1 MADTTKVLLLAIY
14 PRVQQ
19 KLRDLLRQIPG
30 ISLPDASINN
40 AEEAIDAI
48 FHIKPDVVLL
58 ENDFPGMDGFYLAE
72 LIHKESPLTQ
82 VIVISEVSS
91 AEAVRMAMRA
101 GACDYLNYKTL
112 TAEELSAAIA
122 HAQGII
128 QEERAKRRAYGL
140 LDEEEEKSA
149 GKPMPTRRQRARIVT
164 FYSPKGGAGTSTI
177 LVNMAQA
184 LHDKG
189 MKVLVVDAS
198 LQYGDIALLFNQFSN
213 RTIANLANKID
224 DIDEQLV
231 LDIVGKAG
239 PDILAAPND
248 PAQAVQVTGPAFS
261 KIINFV
267 ANMDYD
273 IILINTSSY
282 INDATFVALD
292 VAEIIVLLVV
302 QEIAAVRAA
311 RSFLSLMTELG
322 LQVSRTEIV
331 LNRYDPDAI
340 LTVAKI
346 SDSLGRRVGFTLKSD
361 YEMAS
366 RAANLGVPFMMEYKN
381 YELSKQIIALG
392 EYLVRRLA
400 EIEPAQPE
408 LHHGS

>member
-1 MADTTKVLLLAIY
+1 MPDTLKVLMLAIY

-30 ISLPDASINN
+30 ITLPDANINN

-48 FHIKPDVVLL
+48 FNLKPDVVLL

-91 AEAVRMAMRA
+91 AESVRMAMRA
-101 GACDYLNYKTL
+101 GAVDYLSYKTL
-112 TAEELSAAIA
+112 TVEELSAALS
-122 HAQGII
+122 HAQSIV
-128 QEERAKRRAYGL
+128 QEERTKRRNYGL
-140 LDEEEEKSA
+140 IDDDEKTPA
-149 GKPMPTRRQRARIVT
+149 KPTSTRRQRARIVT

-177 LVNMAQA
+177 MVNMAQA

-189 MKVLVVDAS
+189 MKVLAVDAS

-261 KIINFV
+261 KIVNFV
-267 ANMDYD
+267 A
-273 IILINTSSY
+273 
-282 INDATFVALD
+282 
-292 VAEIIVLLVV
+292 
-302 QEIAAVRAA
+302 R
-311 RSFLSLMTELG
+311 
-322 LQVSRTEIV
+322 
-331 LNRYDPDAI
+331 
-340 LTVAKI
+340 
-346 SDSLGRRVGFTLKSD
+346 
-361 YEMAS
+361 
-366 RAANLGVPFMMEYKN
+366 
-381 YELSKQIIALG
+381 
-392 EYLVRRLA
+392 
-400 EIEPAQPE
+400 
-408 LHHGS
+408 

>member
-1 MADTTKVLLLAIY
+1 MADTMKVLLLAIY

-30 ISLPDASINN
+30 VSIPDMNINN
-40 AEEAIDAI
+40 AEEAIDAV

-58 ENDFPGMDGFYLAE
+58 ENDFPGMDGYYLAE

-82 VIVISEVSS
+82 VIVVSEVSS
-91 AEAVRMAMRA
+91 AESVRMAMRA

-112 TAEELSAAIA
+112 TAEELSAALS
-122 HAQGII
+122 HAQSII
-128 QEERAKRRAYGL
+128 QEERTKRRAYGI
-140 LDEEEEKSA
+140 LDEEEKTPA
-149 GKPMPTRRQRARIVT
+149 KPTPTRRQRARIVT

-189 MKVLVVDAS
+189 MKVLAVDAS

-248 PAQAVQVTGPAFS
+248 PAQAVQVTGPTFS

-311 RSFLSLMTELG
+311 RSFLSLMSELG
-322 LQVSRTEIV
+322 LQVNRTEIV

-340 LTVAKI
+340 LTTAKI
-346 SDSLGRRVGFTLKSD
+346 SESLGRRVGFTLKSD

-392 EYLVRRLA
+392 DYLVRRLA
-400 EIEPAQPE
+400 EIEPHQPE
-408 LHHGS
+408 LQQG

>member
-1 MADTTKVLLLAIY
+1 MADTMKVLLLAIY

-19 KLRDLLRQIPG
+19 KLRDLLRQVPG
-30 ISLPDASINN
+30 ITVPDVNINN

-48 FHIKPDVVLL
+48 FQLKPDVVLL

-82 VIVISEVSS
+82 VIVVSEISS
-91 AEAVRMAMRA
+91 AESVRMAMRA

-112 TAEELSAAIA
+112 TAEELSAALV
-122 HAQGII
+122 HAQSLI
-128 QEERAKRRAYGL
+128 QEERTKRRAYGL
-140 LDEEEEKSA
+140 LDEEEKNPSIQSS
-149 GKPMPTRRQRARIVT
+149 TRRQRARIVT

-189 MKVLVVDAS
+189 MKVLAVDAS

-261 KIINFV
+261 KIIHFV

-311 RSFLSLMTELG
+311 RSFLSLMSELG
-322 LQVSRTEIV
+322 LQAGRTEIV
-331 LNRYDPDAI
+331 LNRHDPDAI
-340 LTVAKI
+340 LTTSKI
-346 SDSLGRRVGFTLKSD
+346 SESLGRRVGFTLKSD

-400 EIEPAQPE
+400 ETEPNQLEPQQ
-408 LHHGS
+408 G

>member
-1 MADTTKVLLLAIY
+1 MADTMKVLLLAIY

-30 ISLPDASINN
+30 ISLPETNINN

-48 FHIKPDVVLL
+48 FQMKPDVVLL

-82 VIVISEVSS
+82 VIVVSEISS
-91 AEAVRMAMRA
+91 AESVRMAMRA

-112 TAEELSAAIA
+112 TVEDLSAALS
-122 HAQGII
+122 HAQSII
-128 QEERAKRRAYGL
+128 QEERTKRRAYGL
-140 LDEEEEKSA
+140 LDEEEKSPA
-149 GKPMPTRRQRARIVT
+149 KPTSNRRQRARIVT

-177 LVNMAQA
+177 MVNMAQA

-189 MKVLVVDAS
+189 MKVLAVDAS

-248 PAQAVQVTGPAFS
+248 PAQAVQVTGPTFS

-311 RSFLSLMTELG
+311 RSFLSLMSELG
-322 LQVSRTEIV
+322 LQVGRTEIV
-331 LNRYDPDAI
+331 LNRHDSDAI
-340 LTVAKI
+340 LTTAKI
-346 SDSLGRRVGFTLKSD
+346 SESLGRRVGFTLRSD

-366 RAANLGVPFMMEYKN
+366 RAANLGVPFMMEYKT
-381 YELSKQIIALG
+381 YELSKQIISLG

-400 EIEPAQPE
+400 EIEPNQPE
-408 LHHGS
+408 LQQG